1 MTGRPALQVACVQL
15 APVVG
20 EQRENAA
27 RSVAAIESAVAGGAR
42 LVVLPELVTTGYPFE
57 SSREARSLAVT
68 PDAPLFAEWARAA
81 GDAVVVGGFAER
93 GSDGT
98 VYNSAV
104 LLDRAGIRT
113 VYRKTHLWDIE
124 HHFFT
129 PGSAPPPV
137 LDTEVGRIG
146 VLICYDME
154 FPEMTRG
161 LAARGAEVLAVPV
174 NWPLVARPAG
184 ERAPEVVIA
193 MAAAR
198 VNRLA
203 IACCDRSGD
212 DRGQV
217 WTEGTTIVGPD
228 GWVAAEAPY
237 AKGDRGLPIW
247 GSEPAGLEVVRA
259 RIDLT
264 RCRDKSISPRND
276 LLGDRQPELY
286 AQLHH
291 PTT

>member
-1 MTGRPALQVACVQL
+1 MTGPLQVACVQL
-15 APVVG
+15 APVAG
-20 EQRENAA
+20 ADDDNAA
-27 RSVAAIESAVAGGAR
+27 RSVAAVASAVAGGAG
-42 LVVLPELVTTGYPFE
+42 LVVLPELVTSGYPFE
-57 SSREARSLAVT
+57 SVREARSSALP
-68 PDAPLFAEWARAA
+68 PDAPIFAEWARAA

-93 GSDGT
+93 GGSGK

-104 LLDRAGIRT
+104 LVDRTGVRT
-113 VYRKTHLWDIE
+113 VYRKTHLWDSE
-124 HHFFT
+124 HRFFT
-129 PGSAPPPV
+129 PGTAPPPV
-137 LDTEVGRIG
+137 IDTAAGRIG

-174 NWPLVARPAG
+174 NWPLVDRPVG

-217 WTEGTTIVGPD
+217 WTEGTTIIGAD
-228 GWVAAEAPY
+228 GWVLAETPY
-237 AKGDRGLPIW
+237 ARGDRGLPIW
-247 GSEPAGLEVVRA
+247 GSEPDGLEVVRA
-259 RIDLT
+259 RLDPA
-264 RCRDKSISPRND
+264 RSRDKTISAHND
-276 LLGDRQPELY
+276 LLGDRRPDVY
-286 AQLHH
+286 AALMGDAQ
-291 PTT
+291 